1 MDYKIP
7 TLPLNIDLETKAV
20 LKQLNAANRKLAELK
35 GVALTIPNE
44 TILINTLALQE
55 AKDSSAVE
63 NIVTTHD
70 DLYRAASDLKNSTIS
85 AATKE
90 VYNYVEALKY
100 GFTLVRKTKLLT
112 NSSIREIQQTLERNN
127 AGFRKVPGTTL
138 KNQLGEIVYT
148 PPQSYDEIEKFMSN
162 LELFIND
169 DSISELDPLIK
180 MAIIHH
186 QFESIHPF
194 FDGNGRTGRIINI
207 LYLVIKD
214 LLDIPI
220 LYLSRYI
227 IRNKGEYYKHLQQV
241 RDSNSW
247 EEWVIFILKGIEETA
262 EQTIYLVKQIS
273 VMMNEY
279 KFKMRPLFG
288 KVYRHELLNNLFNH
302 PYTKIEFIMNDID
315 VKRLTAAKYLDML
328 VDIDLLKKIKI
339 GRENYYLN
347 TRLIDL
353 FMNFSSVVNDS
364 ETSRIITTHE

>member
-1 MDYKIP
+1 MGYQLPI
-7 TLPLNIDLETKAV
+7 LPLAIDLETKAV

-70 DLYRAASDLKNSTIS
+70 DLYRAASDMNSLAVS
-85 AATKE
+85 AAAKE
-90 VYNYVEALKY
+90 VYSYVEALKH
-100 GFTLVRKTKLLT
+100 GFSLVRKTKLLT
-112 NSSIREIQQTLERNN
+112 NSTIKEIQQVLEHNS
-127 AGFRKVPGTTL
+127 AGFRRAPGTTF

-148 PPQSYDEIEKFMSN
+148 PPQDEEEIQKFMTN
-162 LELFIND
+162 LERFIND
-169 DSISELDPLIK
+169 DTISELDPLIK

-214 LLDIPI
+214 LLDTPI
-220 LYLSRYI
+220 LYLSRYV
-227 IRNKGEYYKHLQQV
+227 IRNKSEYYRLLQDV
-241 RDSNSW
+241 RENNSW
-247 EEWVIFILKGIEETA
+247 EEWVLFILKGVEETA

-273 VMMNEY
+273 IMMTDY
-279 KFKMRPLFG
+279 KFKMRPVFG

-302 PYTKIEFIMNDID
+302 PYTKIEFIINDLG

-328 VDIDLLKKIKI
+328 VEMQLLKKIKV
-339 GRENYYLN
+339 GRDNYYLN
-347 TRLIDL
+347 TKLIDL
-353 FMNFSSVVNDS
+353 FMNFS
-364 ETSRIITTHE
+364 IISTHE